1 MNLTIGRS
9 THNTKEWFL
18 LKQVFT
24 PEFDDEQDF
33 LLAVYSKEKLSSH
46 LNVEAVGMD
55 PEKYKLFFEFP
66 GAFERFMRIEI
77 PTSVPLV
84 QAIPMYLRHTVD
96 ELQKTCR
103 KDLINTDKPNDFFD
117 ELRKLNN
124 ARLRKL
130 SNTDEINVRHT
141 VDELQKTCRKDLI
154 NTDKPNDFFD
164 ELRKLNN
171 ARLRK
176 LSNTDEINVL
186 KGTEVLASQKNSL
199 PNDYRAITLQRLK
212 AREKCKGLATAVKVI
227 LVLGGSERCSL
238 SDKEKF
244 LFRLYCLKGREPFR
258 SGNLVHNDLARTFSR
273 INADDKQL
281 VTQTLMLLDLG
292 QEDLKDLWSSITKE

>member
-1 MNLTIGRS
+1 
-9 THNTKEWFL
+9 
-18 LKQVFT
+18 
-24 PEFDDEQDF
+24 
-33 LLAVYSKEKLSSH
+33 
-46 LNVEAVGMD
+46 MD

-84 QAIPMYLRHTVD
+84 QAIPMYL
-96 ELQKTCR
+96 
-103 KDLINTDKPNDFFD
+103 
-117 ELRKLNN
+117 
-124 ARLRKL
+124 
-130 SNTDEINVRHT
+130 RHT

-244 LFRLYCLKGREPFR
+244 LFRLYCLKGREQFR
-258 SGNLVHNDLARTFSR
+258 SGNLVHNDLERTFLR

-292 QEDLKDLWSSITKE
+292 QEDLKNLWPLITKE

>member
-46 LNVEAVGMD
+46 LNVGAVGMD

-84 QAIPMYLRHTVD
+84 QAIPMYL
-96 ELQKTCR
+96 
-103 KDLINTDKPNDFFD
+103 
-117 ELRKLNN
+117 
-124 ARLRKL
+124 
-130 SNTDEINVRHT
+130 RHT

>member
-1 MNLTIGRS
+1 MNLTIRKD
-9 THNTKEWFL
+9 TRNTKEWSL
-18 LKQVFT
+18 LKQVLR
-24 PEFDDEQDF
+24 PEFEDEQDF
-33 LLAVYSKEKLSSH
+33 LLALYGKEKLSSH
-46 LNVEAVGMD
+46 LNVEAVGMN
-55 PEKYKLFFEFP
+55 PELYRLFFEFP
-66 GAFERFMRIEI
+66 GTFERFMRIEI

-96 ELQKTCR
+96 EIQKMCR
-103 KDLINTDKPNDFFD
+103 KDLINTDKPNDFFN

-130 SNTDEINVRHT
+130 TNTDEIN
-141 VDELQKTCRKDLI
+141 I
-154 NTDKPNDFFD
+154 
-164 ELRKLNN
+164 
-171 ARLRK
+171 
-176 LSNTDEINVL
+176 L

-199 PNDYRAITLQRLK
+199 PDDYRAITLQRLK

-244 LFRLYCLKGREPFR
+244 LFRLYCLKGREQFR
-258 SGNLVHNDLARTFSR
+258 SGNLVHNDLGRTFLR

-292 QEDLKDLWSSITKE
+292 QEDLKNLWSSIIKE